1 MHLENLTVM
10 GISFTSV
17 RLEQS
22 KQSATLLEVI
32 YVNCTATKLHHK
44 WDNFTADFFF
54 FFFKSDQ
61 VISLG
66 ITCLGLQQIL
76 PQSETEAVT

>member
-54 FFFKSDQ
+54 FKIRPSNIAWNNMPWSPTNPPS
-61 VISLG
+61 V
-66 ITCLGLQQIL
+66 
-76 PQSETEAVT
+76 

>member
-54 FFFKSDQ
+54 LKSDQ

>member
-54 FFFKSDQ
+54 FKSDQ